1 MIQDLNYEGYIGFSS
16 DSFGDRIND
25 IDLSRV
31 LIQNTKKERYT
42 QAKSSAEYEIDFREK
57 ERAEAVRHSR
67 DIIRDHHVQEMEEIE
82 QSHMLINVLEDDNEE
97 QVLLKFYETQKNIN
111 INMRELIKTLKLYKA
126 DSDVYL
132 SDVVHDDQFQYI

>member
-1 MIQDLNYEGYIGFSS
+1 M
-16 DSFGDRIND
+16 
-25 IDLSRV
+25 
-31 LIQNTKKERYT
+31 IQNTNKERYT
-42 QAKSSAEYEIDFREK
+42 QAKSSAEHEIDFREK

-67 DIIRDHHVQEMEEIE
+67 DIIRDHHIQEMEEIE